1 MLKSPNYY
9 TEEDKMKDL
18 INDNSL
24 LLMVMSRFG
33 ISLGFAEKNVE
44 EVCKE
49 HNVDTSTFLA
59 VANFIAKGITN
70 NYKISLEPIMSYLRK
85 AHNHFLDFQLPTIR
99 RKLIEALDCSSDAS
113 DIPLLIIKFY
123 DDYAAEVYKHMSYEN
138 NVVFAYVTDL
148 LNKKLS
154 DEYSMKFFMAKHNH
168 IDTKLVE
175 LKDIIIKYY
184 PQKQNDLLN
193 SVLFDIISCEQ
204 DLISHCQVE
213 ELLFAPEVQKLEIKV
228 KNSPNSVYVT
238 KEAHNEDSDA
248 DKLGNLSE
256 REKEI
261 IACIAKGMTYK
272 EIAEALCL
280 SVHTVN
286 THRRNISS
294 KLEIH
299 SAAGL
304 TIFAIINKLV
314 KLEEIKQLIY
324 TQEGN

>member
-1 MLKSPNYY
+1 MLRETGSY
-9 TEEDKMKDL
+9 TAQDKMKDL

-33 ISLGFAEKNVE
+33 ISLGFAEKDVE

-49 HNVDTSTFLA
+49 HGVDANTFLA
-59 VANFIAKGITN
+59 IANFISNGRRN
-70 NYKISLEPIMSYLRK
+70 NYPIALNSLISYLQR
-85 AHNHFLDFQLPTIR
+85 AHSHFLEFQLPTIR
-99 RKLIEALDCSSDAS
+99 RKLIEALDCSSNS
-113 DIPLLIIKFY
+113 RDIPLLIIKFY
-123 DDYAAEVYKHMSYEN
+123 DDYASEVNKHMTYEN
-138 NVVFAYVTDL
+138 NVVFTYVKDL
-148 LNKKLS
+148 LDGKLS
-154 DEYSMKFFMAKHNH
+154 DEYNMKYFLTKHNH

-213 ELLFAPEVQKLEIKV
+213 ETLFAPEVMKLEDKL
-228 KNSPNSVYVT
+228 KSSPNSVYVS
-238 KEAHNEDSDA
+238 KEQHTETDDA
-248 DKLGNLSE
+248 AKLDNLSE

-272 EIAEALCL
+272 EIADTLCL

-324 TQEGN
+324 TQENN